1 MTIYSLYIYDRHCN
15 CVYYQDWHRAKKP
28 RTAVE
33 GGLLPAVS
41 AAVFPQPD
49 EPAAAAAADAN
60 AAAPWANPRN
70 TLNSATGVVVAVN
83 EDAPRTPLPPPR
95 ANSPPPQAQ
104 AQSQVQQSQ
113 QSAMLTFDEE
123 AKLVYGVVLSLRN
136 LVRKLSGKDEQFVNY
151 TTSAYKLHLYET
163 TSGYKFVMLSDP
175 KADSLRF
182 VLRQIYA
189 GPFLEYVVRN
199 PLMPMDSR
207 EQGIDNEFFRM
218 STDRMIRG
226 LTVFE

>member
-15 CVYYQDWHRAKKP
+15 CIYYQDWHRTKRP

-41 AAVFPQPD
+41 AAVYPKAD
-49 EPAAAAAADAN
+49 EPAPDAAAGPD
-60 AAAPWANPRN
+60 WRHPRN

-83 EDAPRTPLPPPR
+83 DDAPRSPLPPPR
-95 ANSPPPQAQ
+95 ASSPPPAQ
-104 AQSQVQQSQ
+104 APSP
-113 QSAMLTFDEE
+113 SAALTFDEE

-136 LVRKLSGKDEQFVNY
+136 LVRKLSGRDEQFVNY
-151 TTSAYKLHLYET
+151 TTSTYKLHLYET
-163 TSGYKFVMLSDP
+163 MSGYKFVMLSDP

-199 PLMPMDSR
+199 PLVPMDSR
-207 EQGIDNEFFRM
+207 EQGIDNEFFRL